1 MNVSSASS
9 YSPRPL
15 ADNMALTY
23 NRQKQVAQQNAQT
36 GSQLSVQ
43 KEVNA
48 QVAQTIVSIFA

>member
-1 MNVSSASS
+1 MKVSSANS
-9 YSPRPL
+9 YTPRPL

-23 NRQKQVAQQNAQT
+23 NRQKQVAQQNAQS
-36 GSQLSVQ
+36 GSQLSVK